1 MIFNIAIAL
10 QSKQGQQ
17 LMPFNYQYPL
27 SAAIHT
33 IMRKSDS
40 EFASFFHNV
49 GYGRERYKLF
59 TFSEIDVTF
68 TSKGDRMLLLGQNA
82 SLKVCF
88 HIPEAAEHFIRGL
101 FLSELLVIGDN
112 RSQVSFRIRDIE
124 NCLPN
129 LSGSAN
135 DIVSVIVELLSP
147 LVVSYPKK
155 EKSVPSVY
163 YSPYEKNFTDRLIFH
178 WIQKYKS
185 ISSESH
191 SEIEK
196 LRDQIKATL
205 IFFNNPPRERTI
217 TIREGENGAQII
229 RGYTRFKIRLTAP
242 KKMIDLALN
251 SGLGVK
257 NSVGMGCIQLT
268 N

>member
-1 MIFNIAIAL
+1 MIFNISLSAL
-10 QSKQGQQ
+10 GKKGQQ

-27 SAAIHT
+27 SSVIHAIMH
-33 IMRKSDS
+33 KSDVA
-40 EFASFFHNV
+40 FASFFHNV

-59 TFSEIDVTF
+59 TFSEISVPF

-88 HIPEAAEHFIRGL
+88 HIPEAAEHFIKGL

-112 RSQVSFRIRDIE
+112 NSQVSFRIRNIE
-124 NCLPN
+124 NSLPN
-129 LSGSAN
+129 LSGSPN
-135 DIVSVIVELLSP
+135 DIVTVIVQLLSP
-147 LVVSYPKK
+147 LAVSYPRK
-155 EKSVPSVY
+155 EKSAPSEY
-163 YSPYEKNFTDRLIFH
+163 YSPYEKNFTDRMIFH

-185 ISSESH
+185 ISSETE

-196 LRDQIKATL
+196 LTQQIKATL
-205 IFFNNPPRERTI
+205 IFFTNPPRERTI
-217 TIREGENGAQII
+217 TIREGETTAQII
-229 RGYTRFKIRLTAP
+229 RGYTRFKMRLTAP

-257 NSVGMGCIQLT
+257 NSVGMGCVQLT
-268 N
+268 D